1 MTVTLV
7 VIFGHLG
14 RPGGLGVP
22 TAGHQRC
29 NFKVY

>member
-1 MTVTLV
+1 MTVTFLG

-22 TAGHQRC
+22 TVCHQHY
-29 NFKVY
+29 NFKV